1 MLTLPFLETGTG
13 LVMIVCGLIG
23 FLFSSDRVLGFLH
36 LVNTKDKD
44 SRALKYLD
52 IVAGILALVWLTL
65 LVVDEKAEFS
75 WVTVVAF
82 ILFMVVSFAH
92 PAKDLEGWE
101 LILLAM
107 PFVFITIVAY
117 WFHSD
122 KQISFFGINI
132 PVLLLLGIVALIMII
147 IFLVV
152 FFVEE
157 TFVDPVL
164 YFLGWAPVV
173 IVVSVFIIVQGVAL
187 YIYPDHQAGLAT
199 FLLLLH

>member
-1 MLTLPFLETGTG
+1 MLAIDIIEPWTWLVMVICG
-13 LVMIVCGLIG
+13 LVG
-23 FLFSSDRVLGFLH
+23 FLFSSERVLAVLPFWG
-36 LVNTKDKD
+36 NTKDKN
-44 SRALKYLD
+44 SKALKYLD
-52 IVAGILALVWLTL
+52 VVMGIVAALWLTL
-65 LVVDEKAEFS
+65 LIIDDNAKFN
-75 WVTVVAF
+75 WVTVLVF

-101 LILLAM
+101 LILLAI
-107 PFVFITIVAY
+107 PFVFVTIVAF

-122 KQISFFGINI
+122 RNFEFFGATI
-132 PVLLLLGIVALIMII
+132 PLWLILAIVALLMLI

-173 IVVSVFIIVQGVAL
+173 VVVSVLIIVQGIFLGLHPVDGIL
-187 YIYPDHQAGLAT
+187 YYI
-199 FLLLLH
+199 